1 MPVAGVLRLESA
13 RLTQD
18 SMIFEYIW
26 SQESEKEAVS
36 LYLSRDPLALRASAK
51 VARNSRCTV
60 ADDPCYRNTR

>member
-13 RLTQD
+13 RLTKD

-26 SQESEKEAVS
+26 SSESEKEANL

-51 VARNSRCTV
+51 VARNSEFPIVDGLFRYSVC
-60 ADDPCYRNTR
+60 